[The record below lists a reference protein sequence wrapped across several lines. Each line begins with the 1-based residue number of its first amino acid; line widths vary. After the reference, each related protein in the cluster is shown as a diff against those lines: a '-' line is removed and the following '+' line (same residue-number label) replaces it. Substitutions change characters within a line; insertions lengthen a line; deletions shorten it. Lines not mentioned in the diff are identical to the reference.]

1 MTAGPIDLTEDMVAI
16 EQHWLEGQRLRAAG
30 LFSDEEW
37 SEHQAISYT
46 GLMVLGI
53 DGMSRVA
60 RRCVMEKSVSA
71 SRPFD
76 SSSVSLD

>member
-1 MTAGPIDLTEDMVAI
+1 MTAGSIDLTEDMVAI
-16 EQHWLEGQRLRAAG
+16 EQHWLEGQRLRAEG

-53 DGMSRVA
+53 DGMLRVA
-60 RRCVMEKSVSA
+60 RRCVMENSVSA